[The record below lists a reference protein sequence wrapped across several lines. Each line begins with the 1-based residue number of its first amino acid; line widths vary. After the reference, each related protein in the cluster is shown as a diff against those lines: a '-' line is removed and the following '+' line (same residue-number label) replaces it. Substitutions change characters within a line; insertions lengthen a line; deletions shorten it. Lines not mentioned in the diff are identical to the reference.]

1 MNKPKD
7 KKSVGELPKI
17 VHVKDETL
25 SRFKGKNLF
34 PEKVAQAKERF
45 KNVVL
50 PPR

>member
-1 MNKPKD
+1 MKTID
-7 KKSVGELPKI
+7 KKSVSELPKI
-17 VHVKDETL
+17 VFVKDETL
-25 SRFKGKNLF
+25 IRFKDKDLF

>member
-1 MNKPKD
+1 MKTID
-7 KKSVGELPKI
+7 KKSTNKLPEI
-17 VHVKDETL
+17 VYIKDETL
-25 SRFKGKNLF
+25 IRFKGKNLF

>member
-1 MNKPKD
+1 MKTID
-7 KKSVGELPKI
+7 KKSACELPKI
-17 VHVKDETL
+17 VFVKDETL
-25 SRFKGKNLF
+25 IRFKGKNLF

>member
-1 MNKPKD
+1 MKTID
-7 KKSVGELPKI
+7 KKSVGELSKI
-17 VHVKDETL
+17 VLVKDETL
-25 SRFKGKNLF
+25 VRFKGKNLF